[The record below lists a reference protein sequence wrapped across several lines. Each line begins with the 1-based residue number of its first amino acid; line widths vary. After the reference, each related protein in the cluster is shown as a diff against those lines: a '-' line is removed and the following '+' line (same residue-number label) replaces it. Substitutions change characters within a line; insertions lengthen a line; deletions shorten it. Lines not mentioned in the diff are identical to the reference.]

1 MDPNTAESEGVI
13 WERLQK
19 SREEALSKCW
29 TACQNSDTSQ
39 IKDLFT
45 SLGNQNVDMLL
56 QRTVFRNLVEAT
68 KCLLEQGADP
78 KDLPLISVVEQCDV
92 AMLQLLANF
101 GIEYRSTEQNMLV

>member
-1 MDPNTAESEGVI
+1 MDPDTAESEGAR

-19 SREEALSKCW
+19 AREEAFSKCW
-29 TACQNSDTSQ
+29 TACQSGDTSQ

-56 QRTVFRNLVEAT
+56 QRTVFRNLVEAAR
-68 KCLLEQGADP
+68 CLLEQGADP
-78 KDLPLISVVEQCDV
+78 KELPLISVVEQWNV
-92 AMLQLLANF
+92 AMLQLLADF